1 MKVIF
6 DRVDCGEMFYYSNQ
20 QYMKL
25 TTTTALNLHTGEH
38 LIIGL
43 DF

>member
-1 MKVIF
+1 MRVIF
-6 DRVDCGEMFYYSNQ
+6 DSVDAGQMFHYSHQ
-20 QYMKL
+20 WYMKL
-25 TTTTALNLHTGEH
+25 TSTTALNLHTGEH